1 MIKIQ
6 HQGCFSQAV
15 SGEGKEYAFAT
26 VAEEFQN
33 PNSAMFCSSVPLWS
47 VLLIT
52 LAILSECSVAAAV
65 APLSDCYSLDKENY
79 LFDFVSF
86 LPVFVWKV

>member
-47 VLLIT
+47 VLLISQYFFDLMT
-52 LAILSECSVAAAV
+52 VLHCYCTIDVICRSVVAAK
-65 APLSDCYSLDKENY
+65 CFNTR
-79 LFDFVSF
+79 
-86 LPVFVWKV
+86 